1 MAQPA
6 EDAIYRNLIEAVKRL
21 QEHLDR
27 VELWSTAL
35 GHFHRPVPEYRPSDA
50 HLLQHRSV
58 SHGPR
63 SRAGH

>member
-35 GHFHRPVPEYRPSDA
+35 GHFPS
-50 HLLQHRSV
+50 SG
-58 SHGPR
+58 S
-63 SRAGH
+63 